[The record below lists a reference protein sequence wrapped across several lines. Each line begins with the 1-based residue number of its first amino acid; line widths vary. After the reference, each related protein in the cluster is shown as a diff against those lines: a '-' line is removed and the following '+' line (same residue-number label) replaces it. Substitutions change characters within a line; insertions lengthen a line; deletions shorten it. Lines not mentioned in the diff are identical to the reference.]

1 MLGITIV
8 SHVPEIAVGV
18 KKLIGQVAGDTPITV
33 AGGTDD
39 NSIGTS
45 MNKIIEAFS
54 QNTADTIL
62 AFYDL
67 GSAKMNLEMAT
78 EMVDKEIHVYNVPI
92 VEGSYVAAS
101 LIPTGDKLE
110 EIESQLKPLEIKE

>member
-1 MLGITIV
+1 MGITIV
-8 SHVPEIAVGV
+8 SHVPEIALGV
-18 KKLIGQVAGDTPITV
+18 KKLISQVAGKTSITI

-39 NSIGTS
+39 NQIGTS
-45 MNKIIEAFS
+45 MSKIIKAFS
-54 QNTADTIL
+54 QNNADTIL

-67 GSAKMNLEMAT
+67 GSAKMNLEMAM
-78 EMVDKEIHVYNVPI
+78 EMTDKEIHIYNVPI

-110 EIESQLKPLEIKE
+110 EIENQLKPLDLKE